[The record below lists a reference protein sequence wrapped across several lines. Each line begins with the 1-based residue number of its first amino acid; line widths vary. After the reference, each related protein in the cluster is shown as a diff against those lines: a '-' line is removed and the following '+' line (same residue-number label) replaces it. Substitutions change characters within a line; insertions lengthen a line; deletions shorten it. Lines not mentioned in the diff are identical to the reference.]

1 MDSHRRF
8 RQGLLAFM
16 CLAAVLFAAEFLVE
30 WVRLG
35 MPALVGWEDTNNPKL
50 VDVLSPMARAY
61 NNILAMLLATIGLA
75 IPLTANM
82 HTPKLI
88 DMFLRDRINQVM
100 LGYCALGA
108 ANVLFVA
115 SLIGPNFA
123 PIWAYR
129 LAILGALVGW
139 VVIVPYFF
147 YVVRFLD
154 PSNILARLKEQIT
167 WSVERAARG
176 NADLGVAHDLI
187 NERLHQ
193 IGTIVLKSIDRGD
206 RGIALEGIWSL
217 KRILDHY
224 GTLKQQLPDRWFH
237 VDRKDFI
244 GMSAEAIEIV
254 NADRTW
260 FEHRVMMQVFL
271 AYQNAL
277 AKTQD
282 VISALSDAARIIATR
297 AADRGD
303 DQALYLAVRFFNNY
317 LREAIKRK
325 DLLATYDLFY
335 QYRLLACDLL
345 QHPELLMRIA
355 QYFRYYGE
363 AAAVAGLEFVRQ
375 IIAFDL
381 MCIVRHAYQKH
392 SAAAPGLLQIL
403 LDLDH
408 HAANDPRRLI
418 VKAKVI
424 LGGFLLQND
433 LEKEAE
439 PIKENLKGLPL
450 AVLSTIEHDLLTL
463 TEHSF
468 WEVTDRQVNFEWV
481 APECRGSLRSFI
493 DSLRLL
499 APVESRNKAD
509 DTER

>member
-8 RQGLLAFM
+8 RQGLLAFAF
-16 CLAAVLFAAEFLVE
+16 LAMVLFALEFFVD

-35 MPALVGWEDTNNPKL
+35 KPALLGWADTNNPKL

-88 DMFLRDRINQVM
+88 DMFLRDRINQFM
-100 LGYCALGA
+100 LSFCALGA
-108 ANVLFVA
+108 ANVLFVDY
-115 SLIGPNFA
+115 LIGPNFA

-129 LAILGALVGW
+129 LAILGALIGW

-154 PSNILARLKEQIT
+154 PSNILARIKEQIT
-167 WSVERAARG
+167 SSVERAAHG
-176 NADLGVAHDLI
+176 YGDPGAAHDFI

-193 IGTIVLKSIDRGD
+193 IGTIVLKSIDRAD
-206 RGIALEGIWSL
+206 RGVALEGIWSL

-224 GTLKQQLPDRWFH
+224 GTHKKELPDRWFQ
-237 VDRKDFI
+237 VERKDFI

-260 FEHRVMMQVFL
+260 FEHRVMTQVFL

-282 VISALSDAARIIATR
+282 VISSLSDAARIIATH
-297 AADRGD
+297 AANRGD
-303 DQALYLAVRFFNNY
+303 DKALHLAVRFFNNY

-325 DLLATYDLFY
+325 DLHATYDLFY
-335 QYRLLACDLL
+335 QYRLLAR
-345 QHPELLMRIA
+345 ELLEHPVLLKRIA
-355 QYFRYYGE
+355 RYFHYYSE
-363 AAAVAGLEFVRQ
+363 QAAAAGMEFVRQ
-375 IIAFDL
+375 IVGVDL
-381 MCIVRHAYQKH
+381 SWIVRHAYDGQ
-392 SAAAPGLLQIL
+392 SAAAPELLKNL
-403 LDLDH
+403 LELNH
-408 HAANDPRRLI
+408 NIANDPRRLI

-424 LGGFLLQND
+424 LGGYFLQNG
-433 LEKEAE
+433 LETEAGQ
-439 PIKENLKGLPL
+439 IKENLEGLQL
-450 AVLSTIEHDLLTL
+450 AVLCAVEHDLLTL
-463 TEHSF
+463 TERSF
-468 WEVTDRQVNFEWV
+468 WEVTDRQVSFEWV
-481 APECRGSLRSFI
+481 APERRGYVKSFI
-493 DSLRLL
+493 DSLKLL
-499 APVESRNKAD
+499 APVELGGV
-509 DTER
+509 